1 MIETYTNKIQE
12 VLERIQLKEKAKL
25 EQAASAVAKSI
36 IRGGIIHTFG
46 SGHSSLVA
54 AEIVG
59 RTGCPVGINQI
70 IDKTEDM
77 AERLNGY
84 GTTLMKHYEQ
94 QYQLLAEDCLIIISN
109 SGRNPLP
116 IEVALEGKRRGLATI
131 AITNVTQ
138 AKQLTSRHES
148 GQNLAQVADLVLD
161 TNLAIGEASLELSK
175 SNLPVAPISSF
186 AGIFIIQ
193 SMMLLTLEKLEQAG
207 QDIPI
212 FQTENADFAHA
223 DEHNAAL
230 RKRYQGRLRRF
241 GV

>member
-1 MIETYTNKIQE
+1 MIEAYTNEIQKG
-12 VLERIQLKEKAKL
+12 LERIRLKEKAKL
-25 EQAASAVAKSI
+25 EQAASVVAKSI
-36 IRGGIIHTFG
+36 GRGGIIHTFG

-84 GTTLMKHYEQ
+84 GSILMKHYEQ
-94 QYQLLAEDCLIIISN
+94 QYQLLAEDCLIVISN

-116 IEVALEGKRRGLATI
+116 IEVALEGKRRGLVTI

-138 AKQLTSRHES
+138 ANQLTSRHES
-148 GQNLAQVADLVLD
+148 GQNLVQVADIVLD
-161 TNLAIGEASLELSK
+161 THLAMGEAALELPRSNLA
-175 SNLPVAPISSF
+175 VAPISSF
-186 AGIFIIQ
+186 AGIYIIQ
-193 SMMLLTLEKLEQAG
+193 ALILEALEKLEQAG

-212 FQTENADFAHA
+212 FQTENAEFKHA